1 MLFPGITGS
10 PFIVNCNADVQMLF
24 EVRQF
29 QFSDE
34 EEIKFQKEK
43 DIFKPKRVFVFES
56 KDQELD
62 CTDSENA
69 EKRRYY
75 LTKTTTD
82 WAVKWLH
89 GDGGSSEAS
98 IKDTL
103 GPLNFKPL

>member
-43 DIFKPKRVFVFES
+43 DIFKPKRVFVFE
-56 KDQELD
+56 
-62 CTDSENA
+62 
-69 EKRRYY
+69 
-75 LTKTTTD
+75 
-82 WAVKWLH
+82 
-89 GDGGSSEAS
+89 
-98 IKDTL
+98 
-103 GPLNFKPL
+103 